1 MQEFNK
7 VTTTSNFIK
16 QLLNDTYLPVIRTV
30 LPGDFIIANRL
41 YILRCSIIKCNSS
54 GYLLPYEDADLT
66 PMAQF
71 TTVGEYTFGEKNDR
85 LCTNFQSSSEGYD
98 SLTHERLG
106 KYLRSLRD
114 MYGLNL
120 MPLYNCFSNNTLP
133 NHHIFSDR
141 IIKTSHNYN
150 TKIYKVPIRFNTDYT
165 VCIEN
170 LHETTI
176 APAFIRNNN
185 LVKIG
190 KNNAGDTTDITNDY
204 VSVHTNDVIST
215 YYGLRFYSPIKVRFN
230 NIPETIVKRDNPLDN
245 IVGYDIVPITID
257 NHVGSKYFNPII
269 YNDIDELI
277 ENINNTYQL
286 DVNTNTLINFSNNIQ
301 NLETLTVNEIEK
313 YIVNEVEHIQDVY
326 FTCTVNPSKLGWKE
340 LSTITTPDS
349 VTIEGDVF
357 VTTTDTSINLDKQY
371 YQVISKIK
379 PTDTI
384 YDITETHCNKYDS
397 VEDTLYMLIQLP
409 ESFEGNIVILEG
421 DYTHTDSVKI
431 FNNNDLAKYPDNILD
446 NLFINNLRLLRLN
459 IKEFTP
465 FSDTLMQFLL
475 WHAICNLDTI
485 NLDMDRLHFTLKNLY
500 MEPDETTYANYWYY
514 KYRQIISEY
523 VRDNGFKYID
533 DNLGYVTTEIE
544 SFLNG
549 LKNGD

>member
-41 YILRCSIIKCNSS
+41 YILHCSIIRCNSS
-54 GYLLPYEDADLT
+54 GYLLPYNDANLT
-66 PMAQF
+66 PVAQF
-71 TTVGEYTFGEKNDR
+71 TTVGEYTFGEQNDK
-85 LCTNFQSSSEGYD
+85 LCTNFQSNSEGYD

-120 MPLYNCFSNNTLP
+120 MPLYNCFSNNTFP

-141 IIKTSHNYN
+141 IIKTSYNYN
-150 TKIYKVPIRFNTDYT
+150 TRIYKVPIRFNTDYT

-176 APAFIRNNN
+176 APAFIKNNN

-190 KNNAGDTTDITNDY
+190 KNNAGNTTDITNDY
-204 VSVHTNDVIST
+204 ISVHTNDVIST

-230 NIPETIVKRDNPLDN
+230 NIPETVIKRDNPLDN
-245 IVGYDIVPITID
+245 IVGYDVIPITID
-257 NHVGSKYFNPII
+257 KSIGSRYFNPIV
-269 YNDIDELI
+269 YSSQEELDS
-277 ENINNTYQL
+277 NLNNTYEL
-286 DVNTNTLINFSNNIQ
+286 DDSTNTLVKSTGIFVDGNI
-301 NLETLTVNEIEK
+301 
-313 YIVNEVEHIQDVY
+313 Y
-326 FTCTVNPSKLGWKE
+326 FECNVNPNVLGWKE
-340 LSTITTPDS
+340 LSEVTTTDEI
-349 VTIEGDVF
+349 TIEGDVYI
-357 VTTTDTSINLDKQY
+357 TTQDTTINLDKQY
-371 YQVISKIK
+371 YEVISNIK
-379 PTDTI
+379 PIDTTYNI
-384 YDITETHCNKYDS
+384 DESHCNKYDS

-421 DYTHTDSVKI
+421 DYTHIDSVKI
-431 FNNNDLAKYPDNILD
+431 FNDNDLPKYPDNILD

-485 NLDMDRLHFTLKNLY
+485 NLDMDRLHLTLKNLY

-533 DNLGYVTTEIE
+533 DNLGYVTTDIE

-549 LKNGD
+549 LRNGD

>member
-41 YILRCSIIKCNSS
+41 YILHCSIIRCNSS
-54 GYLLPYEDADLT
+54 GYLLPYNDANLT
-66 PMAQF
+66 PVAQF
-71 TTVGEYTFGEKNDR
+71 TTVGEYTFGEQNDK
-85 LCTNFQSSSEGYD
+85 LCTNFQSNSEGYD

-120 MPLYNCFSNNTLP
+120 MPLYNCFSNNTFP

-141 IIKTSHNYN
+141 IIKTSYNYN
-150 TKIYKVPIRFNTDYT
+150 TRIYKVPIRFNTDYT

-176 APAFIRNNN
+176 APAFIKNNN

-190 KNNAGDTTDITNDY
+190 KNNAGNTTDITNDY
-204 VSVHTNDVIST
+204 ISVHTNDVIST
-215 YYGLRFYSPIKVRFN
+215 YYGMRFYSPIKVRFN
-230 NIPETIVKRDNPLDN
+230 NIPETIIKKDNSRDN
-245 IVGYDIVPITID
+245 IVGYDISPIIID
-257 NHVGSKYFNPII
+257 NHIGSRYFTPIT
-269 YNDIDELI
+269 YNSREELI
-277 ENINNTYQL
+277 ANRHNTYQL
-286 DVNTNTLINFSNNIQ
+286 DPETNTLVNYSGVEPISSLTAGEVSNY
-301 NLETLTVNEIEK
+301 TVDEIENI
-313 YIVNEVEHIQDVY
+313 YGVY
-326 FTCTVNPSKLGWKE
+326 FTCNINPSKLGWKE
-340 LSTITTPDS
+340 LSTITDNG
-349 VTIEGDVF
+349 VTLEGDVYIN
-357 VTTTDTSINLDKQY
+357 TQDTYIDLTKQY
-371 YQVISKIK
+371 YREISKIK
-379 PTDTI
+379 PIDTI
-384 YDITETHCNKYDS
+384 YNIGESHCNKYDS

-421 DYTHTDSVKI
+421 DYTHIDSVKV
-431 FNNNDLAKYPDNILD
+431 FNDSDLSKYPDNILD
-446 NLFINNLRLLRLN
+446 NLFIKNLRLLRLN

-485 NLDMDRLHFTLKNLY
+485 NLDMDRLHVTLKNLY
-500 MEPDETTYANYWYY
+500 ILPDDTTYANYWYY
-514 KYRQIISEY
+514 RYRQIISDY
-523 VRDNGFKYID
+523 VRENSFKYID

-549 LKNGD
+549 LRNGD